1 MKHIDVLTSMIPTR
15 DQIDKE
21 VALLKHFDLSDLRD
35 ILSADEYEVVLARL
49 TKACAHGAQSDIDV
63 EHYVLQSTLA
73 QFERYRSHIVTLDLI
88 DKYTVKGFQFF
99 ELDNPANAALY
110 IQDKYTGVYYIP
122 SFVGFPKACDI
133 VNLINPKYSNV
144 RKLGFFSNK
153 TYLNDQV
160 VTVLELVDYI
170 INGHDH
176 DNIVYNHL
184 KLLALETRE
193 ERK

>member
-15 DQIDKE
+15 DQIDNE
-21 VALLKHFDLSDLRD
+21 VALLKRFEFSDLRD
-35 ILSADEYEVVLARL
+35 ILSVDEFDDILAQL
-49 TKACAHGAQSDIDV
+49 SKACAHGAESDIDV
-63 EHYVLQSTLA
+63 EHYILQSTLA
-73 QFERYRSHIVTLDLI
+73 QFERYRSHIVTRDLI
-88 DKYTVKGFQFF
+88 DKYTAKGFEFF
-99 ELDNPANAALY
+99 TQYDPLKAVLY

-122 SFVGFPKACDI
+122 SFVGFQKACDI
-133 VNLINPKYSNV
+133 INLINPKYSNV
-144 RKLGFFSNK
+144 RKLGFFGNK

-160 VTVLELVDYI
+160 VTVLELVNYI

>member
-1 MKHIDVLTSMIPTR
+1 MKHVDVLTSMIPTK
-15 DQIDKE
+15 DQINKE
-21 VALLKHFDLSDLRD
+21 AAILKQFEFSDLRD
-35 ILSADEYEVVLARL
+35 ILSADEYEAVLARL

-63 EHYVLQSTLA
+63 EQYVLQSTLA

-88 DKYTVKGFQFF
+88 DKYTIKGFQFF
-99 ELDNPANAALY
+99 ESDNPANAALY

-122 SFVGFPKACDI
+122 SFVGFPKIIEI

-160 VTVLELVDYI
+160 VTVLELVNYI
-170 INGHDH
+170 INGYDY
-176 DNIVYNHL
+176 NNEVYNHL
-184 KLLALETRE
+184 TRLALNTRE
-193 ERK
+193 RK

>member
-35 ILSADEYEVVLARL
+35 ILSAEEYEVVLARL
-49 TKACAHGAQSDIDV
+49 NKACAYGAQSDI

-99 ELDNPANAALY
+99 ESDNPTNAALY

-122 SFVGFPKACDI
+122 SFVGFPKICSI
-133 VNLINPKYSNV
+133 IELLNPNYSNV
-144 RKLGFFSNK
+144 RKLGFFNNK
-153 TYLNDQV
+153 TYINNQV
-160 VTVLELVDYI
+160 VTVLELVNYI
-170 INGHDH
+170 INGYDH
-176 DNIVYNHL
+176 SNEVYEHL
-184 KLLALETRE
+184 KRIALETRE
-193 ERK
+193 RV